1 MRNAIAGTWLKSRFA
16 GENLSLAQPSALR
29 SAAKPVVNAEERKGN
44 AVLLETRP
52 NSVHQTVN
60 LYL

>member
-29 SAAKPVVNAEERKGN
+29 FAAKPGEHAEERIEG
-44 AVLLETRP
+44 
-52 NSVHQTVN
+52 TVFVESACSLH
-60 LYL
+60 LYNID